1 METIFKQRIGF
12 NGDLKEISKIICRD
26 FNLGE
31 FLNCKIILIGYED
44 FNFFLTTTNSK
55 FFVKIFANFRTL
67 DDCKRNTEIMVKAL
81 KTGFLFLSYTNLIKD
96 IYISSKSVN

>member
-1 METIFKQRIGF
+1 LLSKILLGQFRLVEAFLCGNYKKAKLIQYNMETIFKQRIGF

-44 FNFFLTTTNSK
+44 FNFF
-55 FFVKIFANFRTL
+55 
-67 DDCKRNTEIMVKAL
+67 
-81 KTGFLFLSYTNLIKD
+81 
-96 IYISSKSVN
+96 